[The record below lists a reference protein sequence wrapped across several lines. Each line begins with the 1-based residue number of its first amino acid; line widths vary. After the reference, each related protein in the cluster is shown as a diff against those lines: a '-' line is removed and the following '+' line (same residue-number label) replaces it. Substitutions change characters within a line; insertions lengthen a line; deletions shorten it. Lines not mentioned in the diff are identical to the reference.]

1 MITDECLNK
10 WCVYYESEKCRLP
23 GITVNVF
30 GMCESC
36 VMLEPDEVIAAPL
49 RRETVRHFDE
59 MDSAIEKRIKND
71 RPIE

>member
-36 VMLEPDEVIAAPL
+36 VMLEPDEAIAAPL

-59 MDSAIEKRIKND
+59 LDNAIEARIEND
-71 RPIE
+71 RPV